1 MEACPMALNV
11 TSFGAGDL
19 IKTVKPDISG
29 SERATYFP
37 VAVQRPSTD
46 RIRALPIR
54 IPRPRSLALCLAY
67 AAIGFTPIGALAL
80 TIGGLWSL
88 TIGALV
94 LIVPAVV
101 AAIVLGIRNPRYGR
115 YALEGLAAG
124 LAAVLIYDLVRWT
137 FVAFGLWGDFIPNIG
152 GWLNGTGEPNWIL
165 GYGFRWLGDGGGM
178 GLTFMVAARTFVP
191 RLGRSVAVGIGIAYG
206 LSIWVCLLV
215 TLVVSPE
222 GQAML
227 FPLTAVTLILSWI
240 GHVVYGAVLG
250 AFLGRGGVQSIRTP
264 QLAAAA

>member
-1 MEACPMALNV
+1 MEACPMSVSV
-11 TSFGAGDL
+11 TSFGAADL
-19 IKTVKPDISG
+19 TNTVKSVT
-29 SERATYFP
+29 STNARVTYVP
-37 VAVQRPSTD
+37 LDVQRTSTD
-46 RIRALPIR
+46 RVRALQIR
-54 IPRPRSLALCLAY
+54 IPRPRTLALCLAY

-94 LIVPAVV
+94 LVVPAVV
-101 AAIVLGIRNPRYGR
+101 AGVVLGIRYPRYGR

-137 FVAFGLWGDFIPNIG
+137 FVALGLWGDFIPNIG

-191 RLGRSVAVGIGIAYG
+191 RLRRPAALGIGIAYG
-206 LSIWVCLLV
+206 LSIWLCLLV
-215 TLVVSPE
+215 TLIVSPE
-222 GQAML
+222 GQEML
-227 FPLTAVTLILSWI
+227 FPLTAATLILSWI

-250 AFLGRGGVQSIRTP
+250 AFLSRWGARSMRTP
-264 QLAAAA
+264 QLAVAA